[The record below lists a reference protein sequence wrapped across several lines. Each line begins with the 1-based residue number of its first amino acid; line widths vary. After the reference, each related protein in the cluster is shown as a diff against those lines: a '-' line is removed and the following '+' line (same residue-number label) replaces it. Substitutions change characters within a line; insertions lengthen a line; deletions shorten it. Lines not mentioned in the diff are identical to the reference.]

1 MNIDPSIVA
10 LLIAIVCFCVAAF
23 GSDTKVNFTP
33 LGFAFVVLSMV
44 V

>member
-10 LLIAIVCFCVAAF
+10 LMVAAF
-23 GSDTKVNFTP
+23 GTEARVNFTP